1 MAIVLK
7 RPSAFM
13 ASPRD
18 CHHLQLSPRDHLH
31 HLVCRIVINLLCD
44 THPSTPEEPYHIWYS
59 CASMVNK
66 TTMVHTACASPRPWV
81 STCLPASEMDPSHPS
96 SLTGQFCG
104 HQPLLQ
110 TLHETKSNINSQTDT
125 RFITFAINLSSA
137 VLMPSSPC
145 DPIINQGQFYLASG
159 DRHFWRLVSLLL
171 LLFSEQSQIDYIY
184 I

>member
-18 CHHLQLSPRDHLH
+18 CNHLQLSPRDHLH
-31 HLVCRIVINLLCD
+31 HLVCRIVINNLCD

-81 STCLPASEMDPSHPS
+81 STCLPASEIDPSHLS

-110 TLHETKSNINSQTDT
+110 TLHETNVRICKVLQYLLWMLCNPNFWS
-125 RFITFAINLSSA
+125 AIYVCCSYTIFSLSLYTSTEGK
-137 VLMPSSPC
+137 L
-145 DPIINQGQFYLASG
+145 N
-159 DRHFWRLVSLLL
+159 
-171 LLFSEQSQIDYIY
+171 YIY
-184 I
+184 WYI